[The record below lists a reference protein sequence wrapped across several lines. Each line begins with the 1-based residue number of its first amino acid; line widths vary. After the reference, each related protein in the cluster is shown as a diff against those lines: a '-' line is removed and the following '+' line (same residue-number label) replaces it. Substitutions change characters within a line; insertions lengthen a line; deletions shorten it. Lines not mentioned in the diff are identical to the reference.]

1 MRPISYKDAGVDR
14 DRGESIKK
22 SIKSLAADSFNQH
35 VVKGIGLFSG
45 FYELDSQN
53 IDQPVLVSSMDG
65 VGTKVKIA
73 QMAGV
78 YDSIGEDLVNHCIND
93 IMVCGADPL
102 FFLDYIAADRLE
114 PDRVEEIVRGISRAC
129 KAAACALIGGETAEM
144 PGVYAPGNFDLAGT
158 IVGIVERGDIIDGS
172 KIRAGDVLVGVAS
185 NGLHT
190 NGYSLARKILFEVK
204 KYQLSD
210 RMTQTAE
217 SLAEAL
223 LKVHRSYQ
231 RLIRAVRKASGLHG
245 ISHITGGGIVDNT
258 RRLLS
263 EEYDLK
269 IDWTAWEIPAI
280 FKLLQREG
288 AVSDLEMRNVFN
300 LGIGLV
306 LIVDGKQAQPF
317 LDLCQ
322 SVNDPAYVIGSV
334 VKK

>member
-269 IDWTAWEIPAI
+269 IDWAAWEIPAI
-280 FKLLQREG
+280 FNLLQREG